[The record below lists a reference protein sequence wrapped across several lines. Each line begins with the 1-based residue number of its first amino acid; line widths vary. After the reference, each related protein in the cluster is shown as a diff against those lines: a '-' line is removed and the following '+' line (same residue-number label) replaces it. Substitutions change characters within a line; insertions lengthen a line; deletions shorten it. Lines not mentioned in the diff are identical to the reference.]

1 MRNLGLDDEGIV
13 ELMSVVDLFAGFNKL
28 LDGLQVQ
35 PDEKPWY
42 G

>member
-1 MRNLGLDDEGIV
+1 MRKLGLDDEGIV
-13 ELMSVVDLFAGFNKL
+13 ELVSVVDLFAGLNKL
-28 LDGLQVQ
+28 LDGLQVE

>member
-1 MRNLGLDDEGIV
+1 MRKLGLDDERIV
-13 ELMSVVDLFAGFNKL
+13 ELMAVADLFSGLNKL
-28 LDGLQVQ
+28 LDGLQVE